1 MAAFRLLAIYVG
13 RYYLLHTLFS
23 YNMKREE
30 KSRRKEKRGEEGN
43 EEGKKHY
50 FPTKASIHDVIHERL
65 QLLLYNF
72 KSHKAL

>member
-1 MAAFRLLAIYVG
+1 
-13 RYYLLHTLFS
+13 
-23 YNMKREE
+23 MKREE